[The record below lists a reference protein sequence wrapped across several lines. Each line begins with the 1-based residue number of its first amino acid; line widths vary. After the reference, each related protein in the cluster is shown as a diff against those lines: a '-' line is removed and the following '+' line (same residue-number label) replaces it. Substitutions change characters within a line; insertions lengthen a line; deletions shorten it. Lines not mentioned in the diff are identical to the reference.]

1 VIKLKSLLTED
12 LIIEQEYIEFKNY
25 IIATNYLT
33 ESTELYEFTGKLKG
47 KIDFIK
53 NLASQIKTKFKDLL
67 KLFMNSKVFKFF
79 SLVGWSMDKLFTLVK
94 KGFKLYKDLLKA
106 ISDYIAST
114 KVGKWTEEKLKQ
126 LDKFLQ
132 KHPKTKKIAGIGV
145 AALLVYIWFN
155 MTFTGDVAYDFDM
168 SDMLAALV
176 GKFSLAKLFA
186 GSDGVKLLL
195 LFATGAIGLTFP
207 WPGAATKQFVGA
219 VVGSLGRAVKKRIK
233 WK

>member
-1 VIKLKSLLTED
+1 MLDED
-12 LIIEQEYIEFKNY
+12 LIIEQEYIQFRNY
-25 IIATNYLT
+25 ILATNYLT
-33 ESTELYEFTGKLKG
+33 ESTELYEFVGKLKD
-47 KIDFIK
+47 KINFIK
-53 NLASQIKTKFKDLL
+53 NLASHIKTKFKDLL

-79 SLVGWSMDKLFTLVK
+79 SLIGWSMDKLFGLVK
-94 KGFKLYKDLLKA
+94 KGFRLYKDLLKVIA
-106 ISDYIAST
+106 DYVSKT

-126 LDKFLQ
+126 LDTFLQ
-132 KHPKTKKIAGIGV
+132 KHPKTKRIAGVGV
-145 AALLVYIWFN
+145 ASLLVYIWFN
-155 MTFTGDVAYDFDM
+155 MTFTGDFAYDFDM
-168 SDMLAALV
+168 TDMLAALA

-207 WPGAATKQFVGA
+207 WPGAATKQFIGA